1 MVIDS
6 RAELKSIQDSVH
18 GVIPIPPWV
27 IEIID
32 TPQFQRLRRIKQLG
46 FANLVYPGANHTR
59 FEHSL
64 GTYFIAS
71 RLVQRLDA
79 DGDLKMELIA
89 SALLHDICHPP
100 FSHSSD
106 RIVREYLK
114 TSHENLEKFLKG
126 LEIDDVLNDL
136 GLSLKRIT
144 DHVAGRS
151 KYNLINGEI
160 DADRMDYLVRD
171 SYYTGVAY
179 GVFDISRLL
188 ETLKFEGEKMVIDVK
203 GLRAA
208 ESLLI
213 SRFMMYPTVYFHHV
227 CRIAKKMYEKALE
240 RSIVNGNLK
249 AKELAKMDDAEISC
263 FFKDLGGYAK
273 EMMERINARRL
284 FKRAIYVG
292 RDRIGVDVDRIT
304 EKRAEME
311 ISNLSGVEE
320 EKIIVDI
327 PPLEDARETSAI
339 VRLEDKTMKL
349 EECSPI
355 VRALKDAEMDS
366 WMMGVYTTKEN
377 LEKVAEA
384 ARKFFGIERKPLQR
398 RLDEIY

>member
-1 MVIDS
+1 MRNENNI
-6 RAELKSIQDSVH
+6 ELKTIQDSVH
-18 GVIPIPPWV
+18 GIIPIPSWV
-27 IEIID
+27 VKIID

-71 RLVQRLDA
+71 RLAQRLEA
-79 DGDLKMELIA
+79 DDDLKIELIA

-106 RIVREYLK
+106 RIIKEYLK
-114 TSHENLEKFLKG
+114 TSHENIGKFLRKT
-126 LEIDDVLNDL
+126 EIEEALNSL

-144 DHVAGRS
+144 DHVTGKS
-151 KYNLINGEI
+151 GYNLVNGEI

-171 SYYTGVAY
+171 SHYTGVAY

-188 ETLKFEGEKMVIDVK
+188 ETLKFDGERVVIDGK

-213 SRFMMYPTVYFHHV
+213 SRFMMYPTVYYHHV

-240 RSIVNGNLK
+240 QSLLDGNLR
-249 AKELAKMDDAEISC
+249 AKELTKMDDSEISC
-263 FFKDLGGYAK
+263 FFKNLGGYAK
-273 EMMERINARRL
+273 EMMERINERRL

-292 RDRIGVDVDRIT
+292 RDRIGVDVDRIS

-311 ISNLSGVEE
+311 ISELSGVEE

-327 PPLEDARETSAI
+327 PPLEEVRESSAI
-339 VRLEDKTMKL
+339 VRFEDRTMKL

-355 VRALKDAEMDS
+355 VRALKDAERDS

-377 LEKVAEA
+377 VEKVAKVA
-384 ARKFFGIERKPLQR
+384 IKFFRIERKPMQK